1 LLIQLL
7 LYDHK
12 SHIKPQNTLF
22 SGIYQTKNPSYKVLL
37 YTLPMVASAKYSTGL
52 SGKAGLVD
60 ETFVAL
66 RLVANGKLEAD
77 VKAAVVVDDLLGKAT
92 HESRNAIWA
101 KLHQRYFRDWERAAL
116 LSKLVSTSTFEL
128 GRLFVYY
135 EFCRSESIL
144 YDAVTQPIYS
154 RFQAGFSGIEISD
167 LQAWLDGIQAD
178 HPEVMDWS
186 PQTRKKV
193 LSNILTV
200 IRDFGLMS
208 GVNRKSF
215 ERVFVPASL
224 AGYVLYSLQESLE
237 KFGPR
242 TVIESPDWRLFFL
255 DEGDVVTLLKELAH
269 EGHCRFQ
276 KQGEIMTLELTWPNL
291 EGYVEAVTR

>member
-1 LLIQLL
+1 
-7 LYDHK
+7 
-12 SHIKPQNTLF
+12 
-22 SGIYQTKNPSYKVLL
+22 
-37 YTLPMVASAKYSTGL
+37 MVASAKYSTGL

-60 ETFVAL
+60 ETFAAL

-128 GRLFVYY
+128 GKLFVYY

-276 KQGEIMTLELTWPNL
+276 KQGEVMTLDLKWQNL